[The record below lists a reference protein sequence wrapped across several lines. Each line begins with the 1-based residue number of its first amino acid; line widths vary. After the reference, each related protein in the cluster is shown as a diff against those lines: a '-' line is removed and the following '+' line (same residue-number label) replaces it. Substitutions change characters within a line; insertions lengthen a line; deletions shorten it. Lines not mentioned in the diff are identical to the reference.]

1 MGRCNERTLQMK
13 AHFMELHR
21 KGLTIPQIAK
31 EYNLSTP
38 TVYACLQ
45 EIADQ
50 AGVSRESLLERPHNK
65 HATFIRKDTKLK
77 PVDVESFNHHY
88 ETAMA
93 EIAAMRKVIA
103 ELRID

>member
-1 MGRCNERTLQMK
+1 
-13 AHFMELHR
+13 MELHR

-31 EYNLSTP
+31 KYNLSTP
-38 TVYACLQ
+38 TVYANLQ
-45 EIADQ
+45 AIADQ
-50 AGVSRESLLERPHNK
+50 AGVSRESLLERPHAE
-65 HATFIRKDTKLK
+65 HASFVRKDTRLQ
-77 PVDVESFNHHY
+77 PVDMERFNHHY